1 MHVKGDL
8 KLEIDEQ
15 GLEARVTI
23 VPNDGGEE
31 LSTESLLAALGK
43 KRVREGI
50 DIEAIDAALHT
61 FGRRRGEPVSFVAAA
76 GVMPR
81 PPEPETVDFEQS
93 PIPLRLE
100 RVARVVLGAA
110 PKPKGF
116 RLREEKIKKEKKVL
130 RKQAL
135 PFLPP
140 REEVE
145 VVVEKRLVREDV
157 DIDPK
162 VAATGFVRKGAL
174 VAKIHPGKPA
184 KEGKSIFGRL
194 VPAERAHM
202 GMFLFCEGLT
212 RTGAEARAAVTGFLR
227 RGANWADVVAFGDHA
242 VRLSSSP
249 DGATCLLSFEPGD
262 KRAPVPTA
270 DEVIAEAVK
279 IGFPVTSLLSSGEI
293 ATILEQAAA
302 AGAPLTGESLSPSA
316 DGAATVTVSD
326 DKLSAKLSL
335 RKGRGGGRTLT
346 LALASDAIRL
356 SKVRRYT
363 IETVRKDLQAFFK
376 ASDTE
381 LVDYP
386 LAAGQA
392 PEKGK
397 DGSVEWLIKFL
408 PAEEADRIRA
418 FSSGN
423 RSALAET
430 KSLEQFP
437 LEKIES
443 IGIVKAEMP
452 VLRIVQGA
460 VGASGVDVFGTSMP
474 GLRGTT
480 PEVRLFEGLQQRR
493 DLVVAQEEGVLEK
506 GSDGMAILLRV
517 RKHRD
522 AELTVNVSDNRMK
535 ALLSFAPARGTGST
549 IDVQEVRTRIKEA
562 GVVAGVDEAKLLKA
576 LDMVA
581 RGKFFKDMLIA
592 QGKLPPPGEENRVI
606 FHVRLATGKALT
618 ILDSGRADF
627 RAQDRITQIAKGAHI
642 ATVRPPPAE
651 GLDSWDVTGKPIPPA
666 PGTLTGLQPGR
677 GVSMARQPDGS
688 LFFYSE
694 ADGELTRDGSVISVL
709 QVHSVAGDVDMKS
722 GNINFPGVVRVNG
735 SVQPGFRV
743 IAAGDIEVEDT
754 VDAAVLSSEG
764 SVLIGQ
770 GIKGEGKAILRAKK
784 DIVAPFA
791 EQAVLIAAEN
801 VHLKGACLRCNVK
814 CNGKLYLDSEKG
826 NLVGGEVRA
835 RQGVAVQNLGSPTF
849 VATLVLFGQDY
860 ILQDQIE
867 REQREI
873 AAIAKHIV
881 DLDVEMK
888 RMQREAL
895 AGKPLDAAALAQAR
909 ADKAKSLKTIELRK
923 KRLITLHDA
932 FDLHVPSEVVV
943 RGTLY
948 PGVIIESHGRRWE
961 TRTPKNM
968 ITLRFDQTQGKVVE
982 KI

>member
-8 KLEIDEQ
+8 KLEIDER
-15 GLEARVTI
+15 GLEARITI

-31 LSTESLLAALGK
+31 LSTESLLAVLDEK
-43 KRVREGI
+43 KVREGI
-50 DIEAIDAALHT
+50 DTDAIDAALRT
-61 FGRRRGEPVSFVAAA
+61 LARRKGEPVSFVAAA

-81 PPEPETVDFEQS
+81 APEPETVDFEPC

-100 RVARVVLGAA
+100 KVARAVLDAA

-116 RLREEKIKKEKKVL
+116 RLREEKVRKEKKVL
-130 RKQAL
+130 RKPAL

-145 VVVEKRLVREDV
+145 VVVEKKQIREDV
-157 DIDPK
+157 EIDPA
-162 VAATGFVRKGAL
+162 VSATGFVRKGTL
-174 VAKIHPGKPA
+174 VARVRPGKPA
-184 KEGKSIFGRL
+184 KEGRSIFGRL
-194 VPAERAHM
+194 VPAERGHLAT
-202 GMFLFCEGLT
+202 FLFLEGLT
-212 RTGAEARAAVTGFLR
+212 RTGGEAKAATTGFLR
-227 RGANWADVVAFGDHA
+227 RGANWADIVAFSDH
-242 VRLSSSP
+242 RTHLSASA

-262 KRAPVPTA
+262 KSAPVPSA
-270 DEVIAEAVK
+270 DEIIAEAEK
-279 IGFPVTSLLSSGEI
+279 IGFPGRSLLSAREI
-293 ATILEQAAA
+293 ATILEQAVA
-302 AGAPLTGESLSPSA
+302 AGVPLTGKSLSPSA
-316 DGAATVTVSD
+316 EGAATVTASED
-326 DKLSAKLSL
+326 RLSATLYL

-376 ASDTE
+376 GSDTE

-392 PEKGK
+392 PERGK
-397 DGSVEWLIKFL
+397 DGSVEWLVKFL

-418 FSSGN
+418 YSSAN
-423 RSALAET
+423 RSALEET
-430 KSLEQFP
+430 KSFQQFP

-443 IGIVKAEMP
+443 MGLVKAEMP

-460 VGASGVDVFGTSMP
+460 VGAPGVDVFGTTIP
-474 GLRGTT
+474 GLKGAT

-522 AELTVNVSDNRMK
+522 AELTVTISDDRMK
-535 ALLSFAPARGTGST
+535 AFLSFVPARGTGST
-549 IDVQEVRTRIKEA
+549 IDVQEARARIKEA

-576 LDMVA
+576 LDLIA
-581 RGKFFKDMLIA
+581 RGKFFKDTLIA
-592 QGKLPPPGEENRVI
+592 QGKLPPPGAEKRVI

-627 RAQDRITQIAKGAHI
+627 RAQDRITHVAKGAHL
-642 ATVRPPPAE
+642 ATVKPPPAE

-677 GVSMARQPDGS
+677 GISVARQPDGS

-694 ADGELTRDGSVISVL
+694 ADGELVRDGSVISIL
-709 QVHSVAGDVDMKS
+709 EVHSVAGDVDMKS

-754 VDAAVLSSEG
+754 VDAAILSSEG
-764 SVLIGQ
+764 SILVGQ

-784 DIVAPFA
+784 DIAAPFA
-791 EQAVLIAAEN
+791 EQAVLVAAEN

-814 CNGKLYLDSEKG
+814 CNGRLYLDSEKG

-835 RQGVAVQNLGSPTF
+835 RQGVSVQNLGSPTF

-860 ILQDQIE
+860 LLQDQIE
-867 REQREI
+867 REQREV
-873 AAIAKHIV
+873 AAVAKRV
-881 DLDVEMK
+881 VELDVEMK
-888 RMQREAL
+888 RIQREAL
-895 AGKPLDAAALAQAR
+895 AGKPLDAAGLAQAR
-909 ADKAKSLKTIELRK
+909 MEKARLLKTIELRK
-923 KRLITLHDA
+923 KRLIALHDT

-982 KI
+982 KL